1 MLAENQRGGRLLTP
15 GVRPNPAKYGLR
27 RQKQQVQRRSL
38 RQIAENL
45 LSEEAEPTV
54 GSSGSRFLEVPIK
67 DRMEASASLCPV
79 NGRISEVLATTLEC
93 LTRSVSR
100 NTSSKRGAAVP
111 SGCVLSG
118 ISKPDGLQGN
128 EKRKYHA
135 ALYTQTNQIYTCKGV
150 YFTLCNTQGMHMIKS
165 DMVESI
171 KAILIGAIDLS
182 GNKVINVLAKYN
194 EYVIYE
200 IETDDINNRI
210 KVFIDGRSDE
220 SETSIQKRF
229 NSVKQKYI
237 EAKGMLAKSTNFEMM
252 KHRVAHTLSS
262 ALMSDDVDGKKGLTT

>member
-1 MLAENQRGGRLLTP
+1 
-15 GVRPNPAKYGLR
+15 
-27 RQKQQVQRRSL
+27 
-38 RQIAENL
+38 
-45 LSEEAEPTV
+45 
-54 GSSGSRFLEVPIK
+54 
-67 DRMEASASLCPV
+67 
-79 NGRISEVLATTLEC
+79 
-93 LTRSVSR
+93 
-100 NTSSKRGAAVP
+100 
-111 SGCVLSG
+111 
-118 ISKPDGLQGN
+118 
-128 EKRKYHA
+128 
-135 ALYTQTNQIYTCKGV
+135 
-150 YFTLCNTQGMHMIKS
+150 MIKS